1 MSLLNV
7 KNLSVSFVTRNGTVE
22 AVRSV
27 SLDVKENALTAI
39 IGESGS
45 GKSVLCYALL
55 GLIPTPPGRIDG
67 GEAWFEGQ
75 DLLTLS
81 QRDLRRVRGSQ
92 IGMVFQDPMT
102 SLNPFLRIGEQLTE
116 PLLLH
121 TQLSKKQAKTR
132 AIELLEEVGLQAPEQ
147 AMQAYP
153 FEFSGG
159 MRQRVMIAMALI
171 NEPQLLIA
179 DEPTTALDATIQAQ
193 ILDLIKSLQTRRGI
207 GVLFI
212 SHDLAVVA
220 EIADEILVME
230 KGNAVESGNARA
242 VIERPQHDYTKKLLA
257 SIPSGSPRSYAPKP
271 QTLVSVEGLK
281 TWFYPHASKNPI
293 RAVDDV
299 SLAIQ
304 RGEVLGLVGE
314 SGSGKSTLGRSLLK
328 LVSTTAGQIQ
338 FDGIDLSTI
347 NALELKTLRRRMQ
360 MIFQD
365 PYSSLN
371 PRMTVFD
378 TLAEPL
384 VLHNLVNRSDLS
396 RAVRTLMDDVG
407 LAPGFAKKY
416 PHEFSGGQRQR
427 IAIGRAIA
435 TKPDFVVADEPVSAL
450 DVTIQAQILTLLGD
464 LKEEYG
470 ITMLFVSHDLAVIR
484 QISDRVAV
492 MYNGKLE
499 EIGPTKA
506 VFEQPESA
514 YTRRLLEAIP
524 GQQAEFG

>member
-1 MSLLNV
+1 
-7 KNLSVSFVTRNGTVE
+7 
-22 AVRSV
+22 
-27 SLDVKENALTAI
+27 
-39 IGESGS
+39 
-45 GKSVLCYALL
+45 
-55 GLIPTPPGRIDG
+55 
-67 GEAWFEGQ
+67 
-75 DLLTLS
+75 
-81 QRDLRRVRGSQ
+81 
-92 IGMVFQDPMT
+92 MT

-121 TQLSKKQAKTR
+121 TDLSKKQAKTR
-132 AIELLEEVGLQAPEQ
+132 AIELLEEVGLNESEQ

-171 NEPQLLIA
+171 NEPKLLIA

-230 KGNAVESGNARA
+230 KGNAVECGNTQA
-242 VIERPQHDYTKKLLA
+242 VIENPQHDYTKKLLA
-257 SIPSGSPRSYAPKP
+257 SIPSGAPRNYEPKP
-271 QTLVSVEGLK
+271 QTLLSVEGLK
-281 TWFYPHASKNPI
+281 TWFYTDAKTHPV

-299 SLAIQ
+299 SFAIQ
-304 RGEVLGLVGE
+304 KGEVLGLVGE

-328 LVSTTAGQIQ
+328 LVNITEGSVH
-338 FDGIDLSTI
+338 FDGINLSTI
-347 NALELKTLRRRMQ
+347 NTPDLKALRRRMQ

-384 VLHNLVNRSDLS
+384 LLHNLVNRADLGA
-396 RAVRTLMDDVG
+396 AVRILMDNVG
-407 LAPGFAKKY
+407 LASAFAKKY

-450 DVTIQAQILTLLGD
+450 DVTIQAQILRLLAD

-514 YTRRLLEAIP
+514 YTRRLLQAIP
-524 GQQAEFG
+524 GQNVEFG

>member
-1 MSLLNV
+1 
-7 KNLSVSFVTRNGTVE
+7 
-22 AVRSV
+22 
-27 SLDVKENALTAI
+27 
-39 IGESGS
+39 
-45 GKSVLCYALL
+45 
-55 GLIPTPPGRIDG
+55 
-67 GEAWFEGQ
+67 
-75 DLLTLS
+75 
-81 QRDLRRVRGSQ
+81 
-92 IGMVFQDPMT
+92 
-102 SLNPFLRIGEQLTE
+102 
-116 PLLLH
+116 
-121 TQLSKKQAKTR
+121 
-132 AIELLEEVGLQAPEQ
+132 
-147 AMQAYP
+147 
-153 FEFSGG
+153 
-159 MRQRVMIAMALI
+159 
-171 NEPQLLIA
+171 
-179 DEPTTALDATIQAQ
+179 
-193 ILDLIKSLQTRRGI
+193 
-207 GVLFI
+207 VLFI

-230 KGNAVESGNARA
+230 KGNAVESGNTRA
-242 VIERPQHDYTKKLLA
+242 VIENPQHDYTKKLLA
-257 SIPSGSPRSYAPKP
+257 SIPSGAPRNYEPKP
-271 QTLVSVEGLK
+271 QTLLRVEGLR
-281 TWFYPHASKNPI
+281 TWFYPHAKTQPV

-299 SLAIQ
+299 SFAIQ
-304 RGEVLGLVGE
+304 KGEVLGLVGE

-328 LVSTTAGQIQ
+328 LVNITEGLVH
-338 FDGIDLSTI
+338 FDGINLSTI
-347 NALELKTLRRRMQ
+347 NTPDLKALRRRMQ

-384 VLHNLVNRSDLS
+384 LLHNLVDRANLGA
-396 RAVRTLMDDVG
+396 AVRMLMDNVG
-407 LAPGFAKKY
+407 LARAFAKKY

-450 DVTIQAQILTLLGD
+450 DVTIQAQILRLLAD

-514 YTRRLLEAIP
+514 YTRRLLQAIP
-524 GQQAEFG
+524 GQNVEFG